1 MWMVPKYC
9 CCQSKN
15 NVEESSSEE
24 KRSVVDI
31 EKAMQ
36 SCDNINMR
44 HTRNSLSD
52 SHGSDTSGW

>member
-1 MWMVPKYC
+1 MVPKYC

-31 EKAMQ
+31 EKAMHRCY
-36 SCDNINMR
+36 CDNINMR
-44 HTRNSLSD
+44 HTKNSLSD
-52 SHGSDTSGW
+52 SHDSDTSGW